1 MNLETDANPFR
12 YGALALDDAFT
23 DRQSEIAELKADVV
37 NGQDV
42 VVFDPR
48 LPRLMRAVFQEQ
60 PEVAHVYLG
69 SKRHMMRRLFSDENE
84 PFWRSA
90 KPVELGVIAPE
101 PFAAYIVERFRA
113 TGRSIQ
119 ADA

>member
-1 MNLETDANPFR
+1 M
-12 YGALALDDAFT
+12 ALIFDEF
-23 DRQSEIAELKADVV
+23 QEVV
-37 NGQDV
+37 DI
-42 VVFDPR
+42 DPA
-48 LPRLMRAVFQEQ
+48 LPRLMRAVFQGQ

-113 TGRSIQ
+113 SGRAIEPDGPRSGP
-119 ADA
+119 AHDAAVIRTPPRSSATSSGS